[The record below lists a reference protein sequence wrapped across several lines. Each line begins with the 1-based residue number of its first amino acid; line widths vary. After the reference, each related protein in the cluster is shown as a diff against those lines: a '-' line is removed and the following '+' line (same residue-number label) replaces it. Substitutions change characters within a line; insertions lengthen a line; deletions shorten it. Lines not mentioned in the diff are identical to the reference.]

1 MSNAEPFD
9 TMHERINKNADS
21 PFGGA
26 CVIVPPQGGGDVI
39 SYLSLDQG
47 QDPVLFW
54 STVRSQVE
62 LTLEKL
68 TKNNAVAQTFGR
80 R

>member
-1 MSNAEPFD
+1 MSNAEPFF
-9 TMHERINKNADS
+9 MMRERINKNDDS

-68 TKNNAVAQTFGR
+68 TKNNQVAQTFGR